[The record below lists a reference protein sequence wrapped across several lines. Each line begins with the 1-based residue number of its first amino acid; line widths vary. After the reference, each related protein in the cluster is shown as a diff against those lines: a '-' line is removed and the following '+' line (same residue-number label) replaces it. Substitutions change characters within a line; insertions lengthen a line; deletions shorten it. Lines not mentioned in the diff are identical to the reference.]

1 MVVFKETTKVPPN
14 GALWI
19 GQGSSQ
25 IVKMDYIKIS
35 LIGLIALLSY
45 YLLLQW
51 PSDIEKITD
60 KPYPEVEKLGEK
72 DLIQRNFND
81 SEDSLLTFKE
91 NGSLG
96 SNEEAIK
103 GSGQKNDLKYK
114 TISNDVLS
122 LLIDLESGA
131 FIESEMLNV
140 DTEFLSKTPLS
151 LFGNRDLGGGQDCP
165 SDLGAIYNG
174 ENCLGVYLANS
185 GFYNQKDGYIK
196 PGFSS
201 LEKLSLDGGSVLYI
215 FSGKNN
221 FFSFTRKVLLR
232 EGSYLV
238 QVEDVIGLEGASSNT
253 EEVTPYLRIMR
264 DGAGA
269 GAGASRLDNYTYL
282 GPVFSTERETFIKQ
296 DFDDLREKN
305 YEESSLGG
313 WLAMVQRYFV
323 SAWVPE
329 QNSLYKYQA
338 RRLSSGTYSVALTGQ
353 NQTIEAGKPLSFKNS
368 LYIGPKVTKQ
378 LNEAHEDL
386 GLVVDYGFLWWLG
399 QPIYNLMQFGYSLI
413 ANWGFA
419 ILFATLVLKAVLWPL
434 SAAGYRSAAKM
445 RAVAPKI
452 QDLQQK
458 YSNDKQ
464 KLGQEM
470 MNFYKSEGV
479 SPLGGCLPMLLQ
491 MPFFLA
497 FYWVLLDMVELR
509 HSPFVFWINDL
520 SARDPLFV
528 LPILNAILMYYSQ
541 QLMPT
546 TPSNDPTQQQ
556 MQKTMKYM
564 PVVFGAIF
572 AFFPSG
578 FVLYF
583 TVQSL
588 ITLAQQ
594 ALSFR
599 KEGVSLKST

>member
-51 PSDIEKITD
+51 PSDIEKVTD
-60 KPYPEVEKLGEK
+60 KPYPKVEKLGEK
-72 DLIQRNFND
+72 DLIQRDFND

>member
-1 MVVFKETTKVPPN
+1 LVVFKETTKVPPN

-51 PSDIEKITD
+51 PSDIEKVTD
-60 KPYPEVEKLGEK
+60 KPYPKVEKLGEK
-72 DLIQRNFND
+72 DLIQRDFND

-96 SNEEAIK
+96 SNDEAIK